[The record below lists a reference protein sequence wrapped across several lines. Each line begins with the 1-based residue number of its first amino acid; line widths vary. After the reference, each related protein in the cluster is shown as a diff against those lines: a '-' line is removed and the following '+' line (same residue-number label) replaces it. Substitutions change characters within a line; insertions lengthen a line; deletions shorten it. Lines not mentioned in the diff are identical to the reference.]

1 MPTLVKLFPTLV
13 MCVAGIMIR
22 DHETSLCN
30 QMKKYE
36 TESEIFMWKF

>member
-1 MPTLVKLFPTLV
+1 MPTLVALFPTLV

-22 DHETSLCN
+22 DHETSLQY

-36 TESEIFMWKF
+36 IEGEIFMWKF

>member
-1 MPTLVKLFPTLV
+1 